1 MTEEANWIQQAREGE
16 TAPFANLVR
25 TYQAPVYNL
34 AYRMTGSVDDAE
46 DVLQETFLSV
56 RKGLKQFRHEA
67 NPGTWIF
74 RIASNITVN
83 RFRRRQGETSVPLS
97 TIPVP
102 SDANDGPWTR
112 LLQEELERQVQRALM
127 TMSPAERVVFVLG
140 PIQRRPYADIAGI
153 LSVSIDA
160 VRSRVRRARHRFL
173 ELMKPYLEHGKE
185 VPDVNARGD

>member
-1 MTEEANWIQQAREGE
+1 MASKRAKNMSPIDELYDLHGVQ
-16 TAPFANLVR
+16 
-25 TYQAPVYNL
+25 VYNL

-56 RKGLKQFRHEA
+56 RKGLKQFRHES

-74 RIASNITVN
+74 RIASNIAIN
-83 RFRRRQGETSVPLS
+83 RFRRRKRENSVPLS
-97 TIPVP
+97 MVP
-102 SDANDGPWTR
+102 EPRDANDGPWTR

-127 TMSPAERVVFVLG
+127 TMSPEERVVFVLG
-140 PIQRRPYADIAGI
+140 PIQKRPYADIAGI

-160 VRSRVRRARHRFL
+160 VRSRVRRARGRFL